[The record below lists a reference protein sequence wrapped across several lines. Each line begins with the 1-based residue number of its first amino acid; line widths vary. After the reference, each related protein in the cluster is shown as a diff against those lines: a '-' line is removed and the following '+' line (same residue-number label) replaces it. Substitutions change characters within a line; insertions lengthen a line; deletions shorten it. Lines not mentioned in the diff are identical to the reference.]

1 MRKWKR
7 SGSCSCDSEFLRDKV
22 LAKQDPKDCKTLKCS
37 GYDPANETPDD
48 KTGKGDCRT
57 TKCVNGSAQSEADDS
72 DKPDPAASD
81 DNKCK
86 TCKDGDIVADKSK
99 NQSKCSTKEGQECFV
114 CVDGSCKRPDCEDS
128 PVKHESKARFDR
140 LESLIQK
147 ADQISR
153 LSPYMNVNFSGMEFY
168 GSRETGKK
176 CCDCKDGP
184 EPKPYEKYEGGASME
199 GSITV
204 TAPGLGVAAKVPEVT
219 MGWGFQVSGTLEA
232 GVVGRGKLSAKASA
246 AYEKSECK
254 DSEACR
260 SGSMSLN
267 GHVEAV
273 ATLLLEAKLRR
284 CADAVDR
291 KCSDIGA
298 IKGETSIGMGAD
310 ITMQGLI
317 YMGDSCP
324 ADCAGGRIG
333 RLAGVARVVAS
344 ITVGNFYEDSISVD
358 PELVVW
364 EGIPFGEACGG

>member
-1 MRKWKR
+1 MIKYLLLGIVVLVNTAVWSFLYERVK
-7 SGSCSCDSEFLRDKV
+7 SCFYAAE
-22 LAKQDPKDCKTLKCS
+22 QGCS
-37 GYDPANETPDD
+37 ADVSILMSSQE
-48 KTGKGDCRT
+48 
-57 TKCVNGSAQSEADDS
+57 VN
-72 DKPDPAASD
+72 
-81 DNKCK
+81 
-86 TCKDGDIVADKSK
+86 
-99 NQSKCSTKEGQECFV
+99 
-114 CVDGSCKRPDCEDS
+114 
-128 PVKHESKARFDR
+128 
-140 LESLIQK
+140 
-147 ADQISR
+147 
-153 LSPYMNVNFSGMEFY
+153 EFY

-246 AYEKSECK
+246 AYENSECK
-254 DSEACR
+254 DRAACR

-284 CADAVDR
+284 CADAIDR

-324 ADCAGGRIG
+324 VDCTGGRIG

-344 ITVGNFYEDSISVD
+344 ITVGNIYEDSISVD

-364 EGIPFGEACGG
+364 EGTSFGEACGRKENALCV